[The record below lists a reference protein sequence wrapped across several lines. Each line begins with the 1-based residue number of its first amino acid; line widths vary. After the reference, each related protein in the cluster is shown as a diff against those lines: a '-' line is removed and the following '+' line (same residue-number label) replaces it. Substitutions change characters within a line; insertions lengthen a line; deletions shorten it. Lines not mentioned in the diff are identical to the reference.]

1 LGKAVGDLLPR
12 SKKYKCPGC
21 PEIHQPYY
29 EGRRGEIMAGFS
41 DWMDGR
47 VQTLG
52 WIDMGLVKLS
62 VFAFALMVAKL
73 WEPILSLEWYWY
85 GIIFVLAAV
94 PPIFRIFRQR

>member
-1 LGKAVGDLLPR
+1 
-12 SKKYKCPGC
+12 
-21 PEIHQPYY
+21 
-29 EGRRGEIMAGFS
+29 MAGFS

-85 GIIFVLAAV
+85 GIIFVLAAI